1 MRIKRFEAPD
11 TRTALA
17 MIKNEMGNDALILT
31 TRTISPSRRN
41 GKKNHNSSLVEVVA
55 AIDYDG
61 EDRQPVE
68 IPVTEY
74 GYARKKRTENDMPKK
89 ASNSLTPGKAI
100 CIPGEI
106 PTIKQQSAS
115 LDALDLKKRFASL
128 LSTHI
133 TSKPTSP
140 PENKK
145 QIPFVPAET
154 IPNKPDPK
162 EVTRWRNELIKQV
175 QVTPLTH
182 QVKEKSQT
190 LICLVGA
197 TGVGKTTTVAKIA
210 AWFSLRER
218 RKVALIS
225 MDCYRIGATDQLRT
239 YSQIM
244 KLPCEIVL
252 RKQDLVKAVAKHS
265 DKDLIIVDTAG
276 KSPYDSRHVPEL
288 ESWFEPL
295 NSINPYLVISA
306 TTKKEDLA
314 SVTKAYRPLS
324 VNGIILTKLDETR
337 AYAALC
343 QQVVT
348 SSLPVSCVCTG
359 QRVPEDFQMASDDFI
374 NNLFGQGWNTAM
386 AAS

>member
-41 GKKNHNSSLVEVVA
+41 GKKKNHNSSLVEVVA

-61 EDRQPVE
+61 GERQPVE

-74 GYARKKRTENDMPKK
+74 GYAPKKRTKNDIIKK
-89 ASNSLTPGKAI
+89 ASNSLTPEKAI
-100 CIPGEI
+100 LIPHEI
-106 PTIKQQSAS
+106 PTIKQQPAS
-115 LDALDLKKRFASL
+115 LEALDLKKRFSAL
-128 LSTHI
+128 LNTHI
-133 TSKPTSP
+133 TSKATFPT
-140 PENKK
+140 ENKK
-145 QIPFVPAET
+145 RIPSGPTET
-154 IPNKPDPK
+154 IADKPDPK

-175 QVTPLTH
+175 QVLPLTH

-210 AWFSLRER
+210 AWFSLREK

-265 DKDLIIVDTAG
+265 DKDLIIIDTAG

-314 SVTKAYRPLS
+314 SVTNAYSPLS

-343 QQVVT
+343 QQVV
-348 SSLPVSCVCTG
+348 SSCLPVSCVCTG
-359 QRVPEDFQMASDDFI
+359 QRVPEDFQMASEDFI
-374 NNLFGQGWNTAM
+374 NKLFGQGWNTAM
-386 AAS
+386 AS

>member
-41 GKKNHNSSLVEVVA
+41 GKKKNHNSSLVEVVA

-61 EDRQPVE
+61 GERQPVE

-74 GYARKKRTENDMPKK
+74 GYAPKKRTKNDIIKK
-89 ASNSLTPGKAI
+89 ASNSLTPEKAI
-100 CIPGEI
+100 LIPHEI
-106 PTIKQQSAS
+106 PTIKQQPAS
-115 LDALDLKKRFASL
+115 LEALDLKKRFSAL
-128 LSTHI
+128 LNTHI
-133 TSKPTSP
+133 TSKATSP

-145 QIPFVPAET
+145 RIPPVPTET
-154 IPNKPDPK
+154 IPDKPDPK

-175 QVTPLTH
+175 QVIPLTH

-265 DKDLIIVDTAG
+265 DKDLIIIDTAG

-314 SVTKAYRPLS
+314 SVTNAYSPLS

-343 QQVVT
+343 QQVV
-348 SSLPVSCVCTG
+348 SSCLPVSCVCTG
-359 QRVPEDFQMASDDFI
+359 QRVPEDFQMASEDFI
-374 NNLFGQGWNTAM
+374 NKLFGQGWNTAM
-386 AAS
+386 AS